1 MKILFVCS
9 SGGHLTQLTSLA
21 PWWQEH
27 ERQWVT
33 FETED
38 AVSKLAD
45 EDVTYA
51 WSPTTRNLINL
62 IRNSFLAARLLRSY
76 RPDVIVSTGAGS
88 AVPFFW
94 LRRLAGP
101 GVRTVYLEVID
112 RVDSPTLTGR
122 LCRPVTDL
130 FCVQWPE
137 QQEFYP
143 GSVLVGKVW

>member
-1 MKILFVCS
+1 MKVLLVCS
-9 SGGHLTQLTSLA
+9 SGGHLTQLMALA
-21 PWWQEH
+21 PWWQDH
-27 ERQWVT
+27 ERRWVT
-33 FETED
+33 FDTED
-38 AVSKLAD
+38 AISKLAD
-45 EDVTYA
+45 EKVTFA
-51 WSPTTRNLINL
+51 WSPTTRNVVNL
-62 IRNSFLAARLLRSY
+62 VRNALLAVRLLRTF

-101 GVRTVYLEVID
+101 QARTVYLEVID